1 MACLLLSQAIP
12 ITLLANAAGDLL
24 MKYLIRQIGLYL
36 LAAWASL
43 TLNFILPRTM
53 PGDPV
58 TALLGRMH
66 GRFNPAEIEAIKQA
80 YGFNTGPI
88 LSQYFQYLSHAL
100 RGDFGISIS
109 AYPAKVSTIIATGFM
124 WTLLLGAV
132 TLAISFLLGTALGV
146 LIAWRRSG
154 FLDSTL
160 PGLTGF
166 FGSFPYF
173 WLAMVALYFLG
184 FKLGWFPMSHAYSDY
199 ISPGFNWEYISSVMK
214 HMVLPG
220 GTIILVSVGGW
231 MMGMRSTMIAV
242 LNEDYITMAEAKGL
256 SQRTVMFRYAMRNA
270 LLPNITQFG
279 MSVGFILAGQLLTE
293 MVFSYP
299 GLGFY
304 LVRSVTT
311 LDYPL
316 MQALFLMITLAVL
329 AANLLVDILYVR
341 LDPRVR
347 VR

>member
-1 MACLLLSQAIP
+1 
-12 ITLLANAAGDLL
+12 
-24 MKYLIRQIGLYL
+24 MKYLLRQIGLYL
-36 LAAWASL
+36 LAAWGSL
-43 TLNFILPRTM
+43 TLNFILPRMM

-58 TALLGRMH
+58 TALIGRMH
-66 GRFNPAEIEAIKQA
+66 GRLNAVEIEAIRQA
-80 YGFNTGPI
+80 YGFTSGPLI
-88 LSQYFQYLSHAL
+88 NQYFQYLSHAL

-109 AYPAKVSTIIATGFM
+109 AYPAKVSTVIATGFL

-132 TLAISFLLGTALGV
+132 TLIISFVIGTALGA
-146 LIAWRRSG
+146 LIAWRRNG

-166 FGSFPYF
+166 VGSFPYF

-184 FKLGWFPMSHAYSDY
+184 FKLGWFPMSHAYSDFLT
-199 ISPGFNWEYISSVMK
+199 PGFNWEYISSVLY

-220 GTIILVSVGGW
+220 GTIILVSIGGW
-231 MMGMRSTMIAV
+231 IMGMRSTMIAV
-242 LNEDYITMAEAKGL
+242 LNEDYIIMAEAKGL
-256 SQRTVMFRYAMRNA
+256 SQRAVMFRYAMRNA

-293 MVFSYP
+293 MIFSYP

-329 AANLLVDILYVR
+329 AANLLVDILYVQ

-347 VR
+347 VS

>member
-1 MACLLLSQAIP
+1 
-12 ITLLANAAGDLL
+12 
-24 MKYLIRQIGLYL
+24 MKYLLRQVGLYL

-43 TLNFILPRTM
+43 TLNFILPRAM

-58 TALLGRMH
+58 TALVARMRGRI
-66 GRFNPAEIEAIKQA
+66 RPEEIDAIKAA
-80 YGFNTGPI
+80 YGFTNGPI
-88 LSQYFQYLSHAL
+88 LQQYFQYLSHAL

-109 AYPAKVSTIIATGFM
+109 SYPAKVSSVISTGFM
-124 WTLLLGAV
+124 WTIWLGVV
-132 TLAISFLLGTALGV
+132 TLLISFVLGTILGV
-146 LIAWRRSG
+146 FIAWRRNG

-166 FGSFPYF
+166 IGSFPYF
-173 WLAMVALYFLG
+173 WLAMVALYFMG
-184 FKLGWFPMSHAYSDY
+184 FELDWFPMSHAYSDY
-199 ISPGFNWEYISSVMK
+199 LSPGFTWAYIGSVLY
-214 HMVLPG
+214 HMVLPA

-231 MMGMRSTMIAV
+231 MMGMRCTMISV
-242 LNEDYITMAEAKGL
+242 LNEDYIIIAEAKGL
-256 SQRTVMFRYAMRNA
+256 SQRTVMFKYAMRNA
-270 LLPNITQFG
+270 ILPNITQFG
-279 MSVGFILAGQLLTE
+279 MSIGFVVAGQLLTE

-311 LDYPL
+311 QDYPL

-329 AANLLVDILYVR
+329 VANFLVDILYVR

-347 VR
+347 VS

>member
-1 MACLLLSQAIP
+1 
-12 ITLLANAAGDLL
+12 
-24 MKYLIRQIGLYL
+24 MKYLLRQIGLYL

-43 TLNFILPRTM
+43 TLNFVLPRLM

-58 TALLGRMH
+58 TALIGRMH
-66 GRFNPAEIEAIKQA
+66 GRLNPAEIEAIKQA
-80 YGFNTGPI
+80 YGFNSGPLI
-88 LSQYFQYLSHAL
+88 NQYFQYASHAL

-109 AYPAKVSTIIATGFM
+109 AYPARVSTVIATGFM

-132 TLAISFLLGTALGV
+132 TLLISFVIGTALGV
-146 LIAWRRSG
+146 LIAWKRSG

-166 FGSFPYF
+166 VGSFPYF
-173 WLAMVALYFLG
+173 WLAMVALYFMG
-184 FKLGWFPMSHAYSDY
+184 FKLGWFPMSHAYSDF
-199 ISPGFNWEYISSVMK
+199 ISPGFTWEYIGSVLS

-231 MMGMRSTMIAV
+231 MMGMRSTMISV

-279 MSVGFILAGQLLTE
+279 MSIGFILAGQLLTE

-329 AANLLVDILYVR
+329 GANLLVDILYVR

-347 VR
+347 VS